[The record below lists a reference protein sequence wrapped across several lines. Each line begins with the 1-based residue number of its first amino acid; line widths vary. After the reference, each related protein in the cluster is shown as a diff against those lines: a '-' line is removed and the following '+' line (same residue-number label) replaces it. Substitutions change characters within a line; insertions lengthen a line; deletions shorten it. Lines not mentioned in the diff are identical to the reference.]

1 MLDAQN
7 IGLSDGGMVKGVPKD
22 GLRDTVVDR
31 ANFGK
36 YLREQP
42 AAGMI
47 NPDQPTQ
54 HGHYPVRG
62 APARY
67 DDVGPRF
74 NNKQARYNIT
84 IPAGTPSRGK
94 LEFDWGNKAV
104 GKYTYQLKEGD
115 KPGDKVLVDLNAPG
129 AEWWRGVRKGKAQ
142 LLWETGHVNPAHDN
156 IGVEW
161 INDWA
166 KDYKANDAE
175 IQSMARRTDGKKNAT
190 LHLEARVDFQQEKTV
205 LEKLF
210 IRYGHFVL
218 ASPRYHPE
226 LAGLGIEFCW
236 GKGKWCFRRQVNDL
250 VSKHLE
256 TNVLVSLGSQSFKM
270 YGSGEMCDAPLPVE
284 RVRKFARRAR
294 MYRKLFNLYP
304 TPESAAAALKVWK
317 DGGEDGTE
325 CIKLTNSLGESVQL
339 GKAKKHAN
347 FYSMIEKMYTAAKTH
362 RNIIDIEFAVC
373 SKY

>member
-1 MLDAQN
+1 
-7 IGLSDGGMVKGVPKD
+7 VPKG
-22 GLRDTVVDR
+22 GLRDTVVDG

-42 AAGMI
+42 AAGLI

-84 IPAGTPSRGK
+84 IPAGTPSRRK

-115 KPGDKVLVDLNAPG
+115 KPGDKVLVDLNTPG

-142 LLWETGHVNPAHDN
+142 LLWETGHVSPAHDN

-166 KDYKANDAE
+166 KDE
-175 IQSMARRTDGKKNAT
+175 RRGDSIDGTTHRRQEECHPAQ
-190 LHLEARVDFQQEKTV
+190 EARVDLQQENTV

-210 IRYGHFVL
+210 IRYGHLVL

-226 LAGLGIEFCW
+226 LAGLGCW
-236 GKGKWCFRRQVNDL
+236 GKASLKK
-250 VSKHLE
+250 KHFE
-256 TNVLVSLGSQSFKM
+256 TNVLASLGSQSFKM

-294 MYRKLFNLYP
+294 MYRKLFDLYP

-317 DGGEDGTE
+317 DGGEHGME
-325 CIKLTNSLGESVQL
+325 CIKLTNSLGRAGSS
-339 GKAKKHAN
+339 ARPR
-347 FYSMIEKMYTAAKTH
+347 STRT
-362 RNIIDIEFAVC
+362 
-373 SKY
+373 STP